1 MSSLPKV
8 LVGLKVAAEEAVA
21 LITDISIT
29 ENAPARLKI
38 AGLIFGDVAGVLAH
52 SAHLPAE
59 ADRAVLLAKD
69 GCECLAACAGDAY
82 KADEVVCAERIEI
95 VLRKVSIAT
104 AQCYRFCRA
113 GQAVPE
119 VPEVTIAQAVL
130 IENGYT
136 EIVDQDGEGEV
147 TLRNDSGGLEV
158 FALRDSYAGW
168 SIPTDQGKV
177 LEFCRSI

>member
-1 MSSLPKV
+1 MSSL
-8 LVGLKVAAEEAVA
+8 LVNLKVAVEEAGA

-38 AGLIFGDVAGVLAH
+38 AGLIFGDVVGILAH

-59 ADRAVLLAKD
+59 ADRAVWLAKD

-95 VLRKVSIAT
+95 ALRKVSIAT

-113 GQAVPE
+113 NVD
-119 VPEVTIAQAVL
+119 VTVAQDVL

-158 FALRDSYAGW
+158 FAVRDSYAGW
-168 SIPTDQGKV
+168 SISTDQGKV